1 MLRCVKIQAANKL
14 VPRTTSHRVK
24 YNILKGKCEWN
35 HPPPVGTTTGPKAE
49 TWATP
54 CTVTTVRGTLWLQA
68 NWVDNTDS
76 CTVGSIIIWAGNSM
90 YVPVRQIVDMM
101 TDRQQAGCKAT
112 KLGKNGHKAN
122 RWAPWHQHHLTTP
135 VFELRAFSTRPI
147 TALNT
152 QMQRESADLEIWQRN
167 WATPKNRSLR
177 GKTHY

>member
-1 MLRCVKIQAANKL
+1 MLRCVKIQAANKS
-14 VPRTTSHRVK
+14 VPRTTSHHVK

-35 HPPPVGTTTGPKAE
+35 HPPPVGTTTGPEAE

-122 RWAPWHQHHLTTP
+122 RHLRHGSLGTHIWLFANIWKYLNSDIQP
-135 VFELRAFSTRPI
+135 VLGIRLFYI
-147 TALNT
+147 VK
-152 QMQRESADLEIWQRN
+152 IC
-167 WATPKNRSLR
+167 K
-177 GKTHY
+177 